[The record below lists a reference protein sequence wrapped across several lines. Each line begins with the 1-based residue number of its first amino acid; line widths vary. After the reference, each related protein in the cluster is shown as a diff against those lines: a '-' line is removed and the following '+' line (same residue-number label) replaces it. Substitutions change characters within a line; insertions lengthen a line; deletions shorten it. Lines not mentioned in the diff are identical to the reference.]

1 MGFVLLPGCGGQTSA
16 VQGQQARSAW
26 SRSWDTG
33 WTSGD
38 PGGLLPRTF
47 RILSRCIF
55 PSDLSLTRLFKRAEA
70 LRFAVVTFE
79 LLFQGAG
86 PFLWQT
92 ENSHQ
97 QGHSDAMPGCCEP
110 APQPQPAGRKGLQW
124 EPLGS
129 FLPAASLMT
138 RRAVKGSTRT
148 PTAQPCPALYQP
160 SAASLT
166 DRLFCPSLRGSGG
179 ADRVLSRFLCCA
191 QAALP

>member
-1 MGFVLLPGCGGQTSA
+1 MWSSGVRQPGGAWPGRSLGAPARRRPRPCPDGGLPLGFALLPGCGGQTSA

-86 PFLWQT
+86 PFLWHKQ
-92 ENSHQ
+92 
-97 QGHSDAMPGCCEP
+97 
-110 APQPQPAGRKGLQW
+110 
-124 EPLGS
+124 
-129 FLPAASLMT
+129 
-138 RRAVKGSTRT
+138 RT
-148 PTAQPCPALYQP
+148 PISRGILMRCRGVVSLPPNP
-160 SAASLT
+160 SPQGGRDFSGNPWAAFCL
-166 DRLFCPSLRGSGG
+166 RLP
-179 ADRVLSRFLCCA
+179 
-191 QAALP
+191 